1 MEQVRARHAGK
12 EALEGG
18 RMIKRPPKSLK
29 VRKGAKPTSEI
40 DTRSYSAFVS
50 DLKRKIAEAR
60 HRAGLSVNRE
70 LILLYWNIGRDILAR
85 QEREGWGAKIIDR
98 LADDL
103 GRAFPEMTGLSARN
117 LKYMRALAEAWPDGG
132 FVQQVVALLPW
143 GHNVRLLDA
152 VKAPK
157 QRAWYARQA
166 MEHGWSRNV
175 LINQI
180 DSDLFAR
187 QGSALTNFS
196 RTLPAERSELAKEI
210 LKDPYSFDFLSLG
223 PEMLE
228 RDLERG
234 LIEHLRSLILELG
247 KGFAFV
253 GSQYHLE
260 VGDQDYYLDL
270 LFYHLR
276 LRCFVVIELKIEDFK
291 PEFAGKMNFYLSA
304 VDDQLRHKDDQP
316 TIGIILC
323 KARNKVIV
331 EYALRDTSKPMGV
344 AQHKLSPAL
353 PPQLARDLPTVEE
366 FAREFPL
373 MSIVKLRI
381 EIERIMRE
389 NGIAVRPPAGL
400 GNMLGELHRRGLAPK
415 STTPLLDAVRVMN
428 QAAHGLDVDAESAQR
443 AVDIGTVF
451 LTELRNQRGRDAGK
465 TS

>member
-1 MEQVRARHAGK
+1 MS
-12 EALEGG
+12 
-18 RMIKRPPKSLK
+18 KRPSKSLSA
-29 VRKGAKPTSEI
+29 RKGAKPTTEI
-40 DTRSYSAFVS
+40 DAQSYSAFVS

-70 LILLYWNIGRDILAR
+70 LILLYWNIGCDILAR
-85 QEREGWGAKIIDR
+85 QDREGWGAKIIDR

-117 LKYMRALAEAWPDGG
+117 LKYMRAFAEAWPDSE

-152 VKAPK
+152 VKAPEK
-157 QRAWYARQA
+157 RVWYARQA
-166 MEHGWSRNV
+166 IEHGWSRNV
-175 LINQI
+175 LVHQI
-180 DSDLFAR
+180 DSNLFAR
-187 QGSALTNFS
+187 QGSALTNFT
-196 RTLPAERSELAKEI
+196 RTLPAEQSELAQQI
-210 LKDPYSFDFLSLG
+210 LKDPYTFDFLSLG

-260 VGDQDYYLDL
+260 LAGQDYYLDL

-304 VDDQLRHKDDQP
+304 IDDQLRHQDDQP

-323 KARNKVIV
+323 KGRNKVIV

-344 AQHKLSPAL
+344 AQYQLSPAL
-353 PPQLARDLPTVEE
+353 PPQLQQDLPTVEE

-373 MSIVKLRI
+373 MSVVKMRM
-381 EIERIMRE
+381 EIERALRDLMA
-389 NGIAVRPPAGL
+389 NHGLAPTRPTGL
-400 GNMLGELHRRGLAPK
+400 GNMLGELHRRGLAPAG
-415 STTPLLDAVRVMN
+415 TAQLLDSLRVMN
-428 QAAHGLDVDAESAQR
+428 EAAHGMDVDPATAQR
-443 AVDIGTVF
+443 AVDAGTVF
-451 LTELRNQRGRDAGK
+451 LAELRNLRGNGPVNGE

>member
-1 MEQVRARHAGK
+1 MS
-12 EALEGG
+12 
-18 RMIKRPPKSLK
+18 KRPPKSLSA
-29 VRKGAKPTSEI
+29 RKGAKPTTEI
-40 DTRSYSAFVS
+40 DAQSYSVFVS

-60 HRAGLSVNRE
+60 HRAALSVNRE

-85 QEREGWGAKIIDR
+85 QDREGWGAKVIDR

-117 LKYMRALAEAWPDGG
+117 LKYMRAFAEAWPDGE

-143 GHNVRLLDA
+143 GHNVRLLDT
-152 VKAPK
+152 VKAAEE
-157 QRAWYARQA
+157 RTWYARQA
-166 MEHGWSRNV
+166 IEHGWSRNV
-175 LINQI
+175 LIHQI
-180 DSDLFAR
+180 DSNLFTR

-196 RTLPAERSELAKEI
+196 RTLPAEQSELAQQI
-210 LKDPYSFDFLSLG
+210 LKDPYTFDFLSLG

-253 GSQYHLE
+253 GSQFHLE
-260 VGDQDYYLDL
+260 VAGQDYYLDL

-304 VDDQLRHKDDQP
+304 VDDQLRHQDDQP

-323 KARNKVIV
+323 KGRNKVIV

-344 AQHKLSPAL
+344 AQYRLSPAL
-353 PPQLARDLPTVEE
+353 PPQLQQDLPTVEE

-373 MSIVKLRI
+373 MSVVKMRM
-381 EIERIMRE
+381 EIERALRDFMG
-389 NGIAVRPPAGL
+389 NHGFAPPTGL
-400 GNMLGELHRRGLAPK
+400 SNMLRELHRRSLAPS
-415 STTPLLDAVRVMN
+415 STAQLLDALRVMN
-428 QAAHGLDVDAESAQR
+428 EAAHGLDVDPTAAEQ
-443 AVDIGTVF
+443 AVDVGTVF
-451 LTELRNQRGRDAGK
+451 LEELRNLRGNDPGDGE
-465 TS
+465 T